1 VQCGDDAMEKSIAVK
16 GAGTGKPGVSRAP
29 SKAAVL
35 AGWRT
40 EDWVATI
47 LGFAVIAVI
56 LALFTF
62 KAADLRNTVSNFRW
76 TTDAQMASSTPAW
89 NAALDGIIADA
100 GAKKQQNVVALS
112 ANLKTAL
119 AGKDRRAIETEAGK
133 LAALGSRSLAGALGG
148 EIRAHAAA
156 TADSK
161 IFSAENLTKILYIG
175 IGFLIVA
182 AGGIALLG
190 RPVAPFIIGFPVVF
204 LLAWAARL
212 LAGNGLFVDW
222 GIEYVIFALLLGL
235 LISNTIGTPEWLKP
249 AVQTEFFIKI
259 GLVILGT
266 GLLFLE
272 VLQAGA
278 LGILQAVLVVFVVW
292 YSCFWLSRKLRVD
305 DEFAA
310 MLSTAVSIC
319 GVSAAIAACG
329 AIQGDKKKLSYVTS
343 LVLIVAVPMMI
354 VMPWVAKVTGMDD
367 LVAGAW
373 LGGTLDTS
381 ASVVAAG
388 ALISDT
394 AMKTGVIVKF
404 SQNALIGV
412 AAFMLAIWWAMKDT
426 KKGERP
432 SAKVIWERFPKFV
445 IGFVI
450 ASAIFSFALR
460 ADLVNGTKSAFTEI
474 RTWWFAIAFVC
485 IGLET
490 KVIELATVEQG
501 RPALAF
507 IGAQAFNVFWTLLL
521 AWLIFGGVFFAQPVI
536 N

>member
-1 VQCGDDAMEKSIAVK
+1 MSKSVAIKRA
-16 GAGTGKPGVSRAP
+16 GAASRPAGEAP
-29 SKAAVL
+29 AA

-47 LGFAVIAVI
+47 LGFVVLAVI
-56 LALFTF
+56 LAAFTF
-62 KAADLRNTVSNFRW
+62 KTFDLRQTAASFRW
-76 TTDAQMASSTPAW
+76 TTDAQIASSTPKW
-89 NAALDGIIADA
+89 NAALDAVVADA
-100 GAKKQQNVVALS
+100 NAKRQQNVATLAGNV
-112 ANLKTAL
+112 KTAL
-119 AGKDRRAIETEAGK
+119 AGADRKAIETEAGK
-133 LAALGSRSLAGALGG
+133 LAALGSRTLAGALGV
-148 EIRAHAAA
+148 EIRGHAAA
-156 TADSK
+156 TAQSK
-161 IFSAENLTKILYIG
+161 IFSAANLAKVLYVG
-175 IGFLIVA
+175 IGFFIVA
-182 AGGIALLG
+182 AAGIALLG
-190 RPVAPFIIGFPVVF
+190 RPVAPFLIGFPVVF
-204 LLAWAARL
+204 ALAFAARL
-212 LAGNGLFVDW
+212 LAGNGLFVDF
-222 GIEYVIFALLLGL
+222 GIEYVIFALFLGL
-235 LISNTIGTPEWLKP
+235 FISNTIGVPDWLKP

-259 GLVILGT
+259 GLVILGA

-272 VLQAGA
+272 VVQAGV
-278 LGILQAVLVVFVVW
+278 LGILQAVLVVFVIW
-292 YSCFWLSRKLRVD
+292 YACFWLSRRLRVD

-354 VMPWVAKVTGMDD
+354 VMPWIAKTTGMNE

-388 ALISDT
+388 ALISDA

-412 AAFMLAIWWAMKDT
+412 AAFALAIWWAMKDS
-426 KKGERP
+426 KKGGRP
-432 SAKVIWERFPKFV
+432 SASVIWQRFPKFV

-450 ASAIFSFALR
+450 ASAVFSFILP
-460 ADLVNGTKSAFTEI
+460 ADLVAGTRSALGQI
-474 RTWWFAIAFVC
+474 RTWWFALAFVC

-490 KVIELATVEQG
+490 KVVELATAEQG

-507 IGAQAFNVFWTLLL
+507 LGAQAINVFWTLLL
-521 AWLIFGGVFFAQPVI
+521 AWLIFGGVLFEQPAI

>member
-1 VQCGDDAMEKSIAVK
+1 MSKSIAV
-16 GAGTGKPGVSRAP
+16 TGKPPRKSTRESTGSAAPVS
-29 SKAAVL
+29 

-40 EDWVATI
+40 EDWVATV
-47 LGFAVIAVI
+47 LGFVVIAFI
-56 LALFTF
+56 LAAFTY
-62 KAADLRNTVSNFRW
+62 KAVDLRNAVSSFRW
-76 TTDAQMASSTPAW
+76 TTDAQIASSTPGW
-89 NAALDGIIADA
+89 ISALDSVIADA
-100 GAKKQQNVVALS
+100 NAKKQQNVVALGT
-112 ANLKTAL
+112 NVKNAL
-119 AGKDRRAIETEAGK
+119 AGKDRKAIETEAGK
-133 LAALGSRSLAGALGG
+133 LAALGSRSVAGALGG
-148 EIRAHAAA
+148 EIRGHAAA
-156 TADSK
+156 SAQTR
-161 IFSAENLTKILYIG
+161 IFTPENFTKILYIG
-175 IGFLIVA
+175 IGFLIVG

-190 RPVAPFIIGFPVVF
+190 RQVLPFVVGFPVVF
-204 LLAWAARL
+204 ALAWIARL

-259 GLVILGT
+259 GLVVLGT

-292 YSCFWLSRKLRVD
+292 YSCFWLCRKLRVD

-354 VMPWVAKVTGMDD
+354 VMPWIAKATGMNE

-388 ALISDT
+388 ALISDA

-412 AAFMLAIWWAMKDT
+412 AAFMLAIWWAMKAR
-426 KKGERP
+426 KKGDRP
-432 SAKVIWERFPKFV
+432 SASVIWERFPKFV
-445 IGFVI
+445 IGFVL
-450 ASAIFSFALR
+450 ASAIFSFVLP
-460 ADLVNGTKSAFTEI
+460 ADLIAGTRSALGEI
-474 RTWWFAIAFVC
+474 RTWWFALAFVC

-490 KVIELATVEQG
+490 RVVELATVDQG
-501 RPALAF
+501 RPAIAF
-507 IGAQAFNVFWTLLL
+507 LGAQAINVFWTLLL
-521 AWLIFGGVFFAQPVI
+521 AWLIFGGVLFAQPVI